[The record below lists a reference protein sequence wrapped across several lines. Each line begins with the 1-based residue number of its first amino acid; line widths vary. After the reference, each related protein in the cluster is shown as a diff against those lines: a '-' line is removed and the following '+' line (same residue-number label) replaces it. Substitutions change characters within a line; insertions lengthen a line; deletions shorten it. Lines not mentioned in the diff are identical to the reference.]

1 MQTREPGNRL
11 LHFAAQL
18 PALPQALLRL
28 LEVCNDPD
36 ADILTVSKIVAQDVT
51 ITAKILKLANSAFL
65 GTRSTFLDIEQAVIY
80 LGVDTVRNLAISV
93 SVHETFKD
101 RPHSTYPVIE
111 EFWHHS
117 LLTALLAKEIAE
129 LFGYDNPAES
139 YLAGFLHDIGKYL
152 LGLCFN
158 EEYGKLSES
167 CTNNRQMMEKEQ
179 EVLGISHAEA
189 GACLIRHWN
198 LDQSLAQAI
207 AQHHS
212 PLAELPNDLPLP
224 RITALAN
231 LLAASHRDPQSAIKE
246 VAEQLQESAEMIAA
260 IRLRQLETV
269 LVIAES
275 LGIAATSPSC
285 VQEQGEPADQ
295 DADKL
300 QDKVQ
305 SLARISG
312 LLDNLIRAKT
322 LNRAFLVLEE
332 SLQILYDI
340 EKSILLLPDENN
352 TLLAVHGSFRN
363 RFARRLKGLQ
373 FALAGDTSQ
382 IGQAI
387 EERKTVRI
395 KKEKSDAPDG
405 TATRLLAAFEEEVL
419 FAVPFTI
426 SETQRGVLLLAM
438 ADSSDRSFA
447 RVTDSLY
454 LLASHIGSRLCLESL
469 KHRQAEALAQER
481 IATIEGIAR
490 TLAHEIANP
499 LAIIQNY
506 ISLLRI
512 REGAM
517 RDELA
522 VIGGELERIGKI
534 SRQLNDLSTPPEP
547 TDRQLTDIHTLI
559 GETLQ
564 LFSQS
569 ARLSKNVSIEWEGD
583 ATIPKIW
590 TRPGSLRQIL
600 INLVSNSL
608 DAVDTDGWIRVASRL
623 RPSVGKSGSS
633 CITITVADNGPG
645 IPPTMIDRLFRAG
658 YTTKGDGHVGL
669 GLAIVKKL
677 ATDLQGKISHSTGEQ
692 GETLFIV
699 DLPATSERP
708 FNAPPLHRK
717 W

>member
-1 MQTREPGNRL
+1 MQNRESGNRL
-11 LHFAAQL
+11 LQFAAQL

-36 ADILTVSKIVAQDVT
+36 TDILQVSRIVAQDVT

-101 RPHSTYPVIE
+101 RPQSSYPVIE

-129 LFGYDNPAES
+129 LCGYDNPAES

-152 LGLCFN
+152 LGLCFG
-158 EEYGKLSES
+158 EEYGRLCAS
-167 CTNNRQMMEKEQ
+167 CGNSRQMLQKEQ

-189 GACLIRHWN
+189 GAWLIRHWN

-207 AQHHS
+207 AQHHY
-212 PLAELPNDLPLP
+212 PLADLPDNLP
-224 RITALAN
+224 LVRITALAN
-231 LLAASHRDPQSAIKE
+231 LLAASHRNPQPAIE
-246 VAEQLQESAEMIAA
+246 EAAEQLQVSAEMLTT
-260 IRLRQLETV
+260 IRLEQLETV

-275 LGIAATSPSC
+275 LGIAAAPPSC
-285 VQEQGEPADQ
+285 EPEHSEPAGQ
-295 DADKL
+295 DGDRL
-300 QDKVQ
+300 QEKVQ

-340 EKSILLLPDENN
+340 EKCILLLPDENN
-352 TLLAVHGSFRN
+352 TQLFVHGSFRN
-363 RFARRLKGLQ
+363 RFARSLKGLQ
-373 FALAGDTSQ
+373 FPLAEDTSR
-382 IGQAI
+382 IGRAI
-387 EERKTVRI
+387 EECKTVRI
-395 KKEKSDAPDG
+395 EKEKNAAPDG
-405 TATRLLAAFEEEVL
+405 TTARLLAAFAEEFL
-419 FAVPFTI
+419 FAVPFTL

-438 ADSSDRSFA
+438 ADASDRSFA
-447 RVTDSLY
+447 RVADSLY
-454 LLASHIGSRLCLESL
+454 LLASHIGSRLYLESI

-481 IATIEGIAR
+481 ITTMEGIAR

-512 REGAM
+512 REDGDRLAM
-517 RDELA
+517 REELA
-522 VIGGELERIGKI
+522 IIGGELERIGAI
-534 SRQLNDLSTPPEP
+534 SRQLNDLSTPPQP
-547 TDRQLTDIHTLI
+547 TDRELTDIQALI

-564 LFSQS
+564 LFTQS
-569 ARLSKNVSIEWEGD
+569 ARLTKNVSIEWERD
-583 ATIPKIW
+583 ASIPRIW

-608 DAVDTDGWIRVASRL
+608 DAVDTNGWIRVAIRF
-623 RPSVGKSGSS
+623 RPAAGATGSS
-633 CITITVADNGPG
+633 RITITVVDNGPG
-645 IPPTMIDRLFRAG
+645 IPATITDRLFRAG

-677 ATDLQGKISHSTGEQ
+677 VTDLQGKISHSTGEQ
-692 GETLFIV
+692 GETLFVV
-699 DLPATSERP
+699 DLPAPCEQP
-708 FNAPPLHRK
+708 F
-717 W
+717 